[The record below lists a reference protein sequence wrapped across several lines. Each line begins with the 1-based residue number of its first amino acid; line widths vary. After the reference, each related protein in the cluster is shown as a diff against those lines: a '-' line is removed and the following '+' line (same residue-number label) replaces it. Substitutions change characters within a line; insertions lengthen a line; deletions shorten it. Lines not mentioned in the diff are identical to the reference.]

1 MKYPTTSMNRDRRCE
16 VCDVREKECRNLAL
30 HYGCITCIAC
40 KSFFYRSGK
49 HMRLRGVSPGDMS
62 LPEVYMQHLDNHKRF
77 KQCLA
82 AGMKPTLV
90 LDPRKQR
97 PANRAKQAAFR
108 RRINEKLQRRGS

>member
-1 MKYPTTSMNRDRRCE
+1 MTPPSTHTT
-16 VCDVREKECRNLAL
+16 
-30 HYGCITCIAC
+30 AC

-90 LDPRKQR
+90 LGKPLS
-97 PANRAKQAAFR
+97 RAAAVPHPHT
-108 RRINEKLQRRGS
+108 LLLY